1 MKRKLLLAIIS
12 ACVLLL
18 VGCSGE
24 GNGVPSISNPVD
36 SKTPDVPIAAPPT
49 ETPEIK
55 ETPQGQ
61 QDDGVEVGIPVKA
74 TGEVVILFD
83 YSRQSGS
90 ASNQHAIWVEDM
102 EGRFIKSLFASRWT
116 AEGGFATRP
125 DSIAIWAE
133 RANLA
138 DMTNTEVDAV
148 SGATP
153 GTGAQSYIWDLTDLN
168 GETVLQGK
176 YIVFVEGTLRWKN
189 YVLYS
194 GVITIGSDPV
204 IIQATPV
211 FHYEESDRYAALTD
225 DSVENN
231 MIGPVTVEFIP

>member
-1 MKRKLLLAIIS
+1 MKRILFLVIIS
-12 ACVLLL
+12 TCVLLL

-24 GNGVPSISNPVD
+24 GNGVLSISNSVD
-36 SKTPDVPIAAPPT
+36 SETPDVPIAAPPT
-49 ETPEIK
+49 ETPEVK

-61 QDDGVEVGIPVKA
+61 QDDG
-74 TGEVVILFD
+74 
-83 YSRQSGS
+83 
-90 ASNQHAIWVEDM
+90 
-102 EGRFIKSLFASRWT
+102 
-116 AEGGFATRP
+116 AEK
-125 DSIAIWAE
+125 
-133 RANLA
+133 ANLA
-138 DMTNTEVDAV
+138 DMKSTEVDAV

-168 GETVLQGK
+168 GETVLQGE

-194 GVITIGSDPV
+194 GVISIGSDPAV
-204 IIQATPV
+204 VQATPV

-225 DSVENN
+225 SSVENN